1 MTPEPA
7 LSLPERITEII
18 RDAGNSML
26 GLTTEDIARRLGVAR
41 AQRDNRWNFRVES
54 QSDTLV
60 REAATLL
67 GTSKTAFVEESAVR
81 RAETVIAEHRRIKLD
96 AEGFSRFVDSLEAAP
111 TAVPELVDLFARP
124 SPIPPS

>member
-1 MTPEPA
+1 M
-7 LSLPERITEII
+7 
-18 RDAGNSML
+18 
-26 GLTTEDIARRLGVAR
+26 AR
-41 AQRDNRWNFRVES
+41 AQRDNRWNFRVEPR
-54 QSDTLV
+54 SDILV

-81 RAETVIAEHRRIKLD
+81 RAETVIAEHRRITLD
-96 AEGFSRFVDSLEAAP
+96 AEEFSRFVDSLEAAP

>member
-1 MTPEPA
+1 M
-7 LSLPERITEII
+7 
-18 RDAGNSML
+18 
-26 GLTTEDIARRLGVAR
+26 AR
-41 AQRDNRWNFRVES
+41 AQRDNRWSFRVEPR
-54 QSDTLV
+54 SDTLV

-81 RAETVIAEHRRIKLD
+81 RAETVIAEHRRITLD
-96 AEGFSRFVDSLEAAP
+96 AEEFSRFVDSLEAAP